1 MEKPD
6 FKALNSQL
14 KSIFDNPAIEDTE
27 QHLKS
32 LMQSQLRKMGMV
44 SREEFDAQ
52 TAVLQRTRQRL
63 QALEKEFEAL
73 QKS

>member
-1 MEKPD
+1 
-6 FKALNSQL
+6 
-14 KSIFDNPAIEDTE
+14 
-27 QHLKS
+27 
-32 LMQSQLRKMGMV
+32 MQSQLRKMGMV

>member
-1 MEKPD
+1 MMEKPD
-6 FKALNSQL
+6 FKALNS
-14 KSIFDNPAIEDTE
+14 
-27 QHLKS
+27 HLKS